1 MTRVDA
7 RFEAISRRLTMLELM
22 DPGPNA
28 PPEGSESPF
37 APAQRF
43 VATYSEA
50 GLRTAIR
57 EFGLDDK
64 LRALG
69 IADLQLRI
77 TEEDPFHHR
86 LEVLL
91 DDPAL
96 DAGVLDDRHIM
107 DLRLHLSR
115 VGLPGVDEHA
125 DVVIVEWLL
134 MQNPRG
140 TFSRERPRLP
150 GQRAPGTGLGRE
162 VAQLLML
169 LCRRVQREA
178 LITVPERFHLAELYR
193 RAGWLAINL
202 EEEHALVDVLH
213 ATRSLSLA
221 ARAWAVERG
230 LVRDADGV
238 PFVYHP
244 HERVLPV
251 SERLEHALAPGGFF
265 MLKEALRPARAFEI
279 DVEELRQSLRDD
291 PVDGLDAGAIGA

>member
-1 MTRVDA
+1 MSRVDP

-37 APAQRF
+37 ARAERF

-69 IADLQLRI
+69 IADFELRI
-77 TEEDPFHHR
+77 TEEDPFRHR

-91 DDPAL
+91 ADDAL
-96 DAGVLDDRHIM
+96 RDRHVM

-115 VGLPGVDEHA
+115 VGLPGVEEHA

-140 TFSRERPRLP
+140 AFSKERPRLP

-193 RAGWLAINL
+193 RSGWLPINL
-202 EEEHALVDVLH
+202 EEEHALTDVLA
-213 ATRSLSLA
+213 ATRALSLA

-230 LVRDADGV
+230 FVRDADGA
-238 PFVYHP
+238 PFTYHP
-244 HERVLPV
+244 HERVMPV
-251 SERLEHALAPGGFF
+251 SERLERALAPGGFF
-265 MLKEALRPARAFEI
+265 MLREVLRPPRAYRIDVEALRR
-279 DVEELRQSLRDD
+279 SLHDD
-291 PVDGLDAGAIGA
+291 PVDGLDPDVLEP